1 MKQSN
6 NSFTVSAK
14 KWQLLPYLI
23 FGLIIFAVTSSLN
36 LNYFAKG
43 YLTILEIQTGI
54 VALYFM
60 MSKRRQLKKNQ
71 P

>member
-6 NSFTVSAK
+6 NSFTVSPR

-23 FGLIIFAVTSSLN
+23 FGLILFAVTSSLN

-43 YLTILEIQTGI
+43 YLTILEIQIGI
-54 VALYFM
+54 VAIYFWLA
-60 MSKRRQLKKNQ
+60 KQKKSHKNK
-71 P
+71 